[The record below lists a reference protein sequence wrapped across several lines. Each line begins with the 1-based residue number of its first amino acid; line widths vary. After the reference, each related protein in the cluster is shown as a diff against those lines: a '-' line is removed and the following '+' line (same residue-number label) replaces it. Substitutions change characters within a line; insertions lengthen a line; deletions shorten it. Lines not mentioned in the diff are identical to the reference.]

1 MPPSYYGWALATVPC
16 VPAGGRDLV
25 ADLGVL
31 ARQSVTIE
39 PGLEH
44 HELFTM
50 TGLLTVLWHGPP
62 DAEAVLVACG
72 GAMGGLL
79 GPADGLYQDLGTDLA
94 ADGIGTL
101 RVGYRSP
108 GELAQCTL
116 DVAAA
121 LQLAERNG
129 AVRAVTMGHSFG
141 GAVAVRVGAALP
153 EIVCGVVGLATQSAG
168 CEVAGGLAGRPLLL
182 VHGDADELLPPECS
196 LVVRELAG
204 GGEVVLVP
212 GGGHLLREAGDL
224 LRERVPDWVR
234 EQLRP

>member
-1 MPPSYYGWALATVPC
+1 MPS
-16 VPAGGRDLV
+16 GGRDLV

-31 ARQSVTIE
+31 ARQSVRLE

-50 TGLLTVLWHGPP
+50 QGLLTVLWHGPP
-62 DAEAVLVACG
+62 DAEAVVVAGG

-79 GPADGLYQDLGTDLA
+79 GPADGLYHDLGVELA

-101 RVGYRSP
+101 RVGYRMP
-108 GELAQCTL
+108 GELALCTMDL
-116 DVAAA
+116 AAA

-141 GAVAVRVGAALP
+141 GAVAVRVGAAMP
-153 EIVCGVVGLATQSAG
+153 EIVTGVVGLATQSAG

-182 VHGDADELLPPECS
+182 VHGDADELLPPDCS
-196 LVVRELAG
+196 LIVRELAG
-204 GGEVVLVP
+204 AGEVVVVP
-212 GGGHLLREAGDL
+212 GAGHLLREAGDL
-224 LRERVPDWVR
+224 LRERLPEWIR
-234 EQLRP
+234 GHLEA